1 MRLGNKMLDEFDAV
15 KNALKGASEY
25 GLEVE
30 VVVFA
35 LKYMKENPR
44 LRVEEAIGLGFDE
57 WVK

>member
-1 MRLGNKMLDEFDAV
+1 MKLGNKMLEEFEAV
-15 KNALKGASEY
+15 KNAIKGASEY

-30 VVVFA
+30 VIVFA

-44 LRVEEAIGLGFDE
+44 LTVKEAISLGYED

>member
-1 MRLGNKMLDEFDAV
+1 MLEEFEAV
-15 KNALKGASEY
+15 KNAIKGASEY

-30 VVVFA
+30 VIVFA

-44 LRVEEAIGLGFDE
+44 LTVKEAISLGYED